1 MGRIR
6 RGYAAVDHLI
16 LRLGLVLLLSL
27 GLGGGGGGTKEDG
40 PKAQLEDSALLGG
53 IEIAS
58 PSPAGRGALP
68 VQLGKVHG
76 QDGRLGGASVA
87 TTGTSGC
94 IGTARVRPRLLGRPA
109 GGAAGRAL
117 GLAAAATTAAATAA
131 TTSAS
136 LAALARHNDH
146 CFEGKPFLFTALCF
160 RAYELAYSYQLCP
173 QSEREETRR

>member
-6 RGYAAVDHLI
+6 RGYVTVNHLI
-16 LRLGLVLLLSL
+16 LRLGLILLLSL
-27 GLGGGGGGTKEDG
+27 GGGTKEDG

-53 IEIAS
+53 IEIAP

-68 VQLGKVHG
+68 VQLGKAHR
-76 QDGRLGGASVA
+76 QDGRLGGASVV

-94 IGTARVRPRLLGRPA
+94 IGTARVRPRLLLGRPA
-109 GGAAGRAL
+109 GRFVGAGGRAL
-117 GLAAAATTAAATAA
+117 GLAAAATAA

-146 CFEGKPFLFTALCF
+146 CFVGEPFLFTALCF
-160 RAYELAYSYQLCP
+160 RAYL
-173 QSEREETRR
+173 